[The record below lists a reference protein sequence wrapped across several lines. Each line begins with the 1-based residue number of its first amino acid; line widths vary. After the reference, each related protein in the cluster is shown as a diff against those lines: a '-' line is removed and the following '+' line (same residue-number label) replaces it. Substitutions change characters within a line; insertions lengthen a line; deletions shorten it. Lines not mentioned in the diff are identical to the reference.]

1 MKKKVLGKKHSHND
15 VNSVAEESF
24 LSKRPNSVS
33 PGSWPGMGHVD
44 NLIDFLADNVNKLDT
59 RNEYLAEFEK
69 MTCEVIMKCAD
80 PDLHRIFKEQGWIGT
95 QYQLSYDPP
104 FIDAQSCLNALSN
117 YYLKVNA
124 APAIHDISAD
134 SNIES
139 QNLDQILPFCPDILV
154 NYLKKQPIT
163 SSTKEPRRLTFKG
176 ACMLADISGFSKFS
190 GAMCSKGV
198 SGLDDLREAT
208 NGFLGYFVKQV
219 YEYEG
224 DVIAFAGDAL
234 ICAFRNT
241 SEGIS
246 ESCFRAL
253 QCAHVLRQHKTAY
266 LSTHI
271 GVTCGEMQIALL
283 GGHNDQWCYVMNGDC
298 VSQLA
303 SCIEDAG
310 SQEVAITAE
319 VYEYA
324 KIRDNARSL
333 PVAYKHQL
341 VVNSQRKPTG
351 NYLLTNIAVKRNT
364 AAMPPSPF
372 DNPEQVLQTEQSGL
386 GFSNMWGALRGQ
398 QVHHSHVHEV
408 ASDVL
413 LKTRSD
419 YMIKDESKRTGLAS
433 LGITEMFF
441 GARTASQQQLITTTE
456 SNSAEHAATVTPNG
470 PANGAANGVT
480 RGSIISPTAKSGI
493 LRVDTLQTSPTRSN
507 SMVTPTANSST
518 PVPSNS
524 AATTPGSVS
533 TVVSPSGRIVR
544 KGSMQMESYKNNAL
558 GKKLHSQKEFAR
570 TAPAIKSR
578 PLPLTPVF
586 KAKPSA
592 LDMLEIKNE
601 IPYNPRSPAASATY
615 KREDGYNVST
625 FDMNLPIYD
634 EPVERGLGSNSNGAE
649 KALSVRFEPN
659 SALTNNYYNNDSM
672 YSLLGSVV
680 SSNNSSYADMNA
692 ASGSNNNSNY
702 NLPIVGGSTSNSN
715 SNYNMPVVSNIT
727 IPPTESTPVP
737 NGELT
742 GVKAKI
748 AMYENAKSPNNVST
762 ISLQNVHAATPPPGR
777 RFSRNNGI
785 IHIASNNTNNDTTA
799 ADNNTN
805 NTSDRSHTSE
815 LDTPV
820 SPLTPLPPTPP
831 PGSLPVES
839 HTKHLPAHTPPPA
852 LTPPP
857 SNRNHS
863 NNSSYS
869 SMTNS
874 EIDLRTL
881 LSPSNSDLLDEKKA
895 TKALPTPALTSPK
908 PSTSTYTNPATA
920 TALISTLA
928 PLAIANNNN
937 NTNASN
943 ENSSV
948 TESTTPIS
956 PTRALP
962 NLPFS
967 RANSM
972 ESQKRRFAGWGVMK
986 NALRRE
992 SFRDKHGVT
1001 EVSYIQSISKFVPR
1015 PVLNAVHTECLDLIG
1030 ELRQVTTLFCG
1041 LNSYDNETNK
1051 DPCTLQPFFLMAQ
1064 TVLHEAG
1071 GFLRQFLVDDKGC
1084 VFIAMWGVPSF
1095 TYSNNC
1101 SRALYCAAKIREGS
1115 IALGHDVSI
1124 GIATGTVF
1132 CGSVGALERRD
1143 YAGVG
1148 TDVNM
1153 AARLM
1158 GKAKSRILI
1167 DKNTYKILNIDA
1179 QHLLSAAETMHL
1191 KGAAEPCT
1199 PFQYDSTE
1207 LPSIV
1212 DIDVSTQNSVL
1223 RPAMQSALIRLLDSF
1238 MNVKTTAGTSELIN
1252 KILRVTF
1259 CFIFGMPG
1267 TGKAQAVQY
1276 YRNTARLRSIKCIHL
1291 IARADS
1297 QGIPYGLLRELF
1309 LELVGKANFT
1319 TQHQKYT
1326 LLCTLIEDICD
1337 DTDTEEDRLEALLSL
1352 QLVLGVDLEMSNTF
1366 EERRISLKSSLADAE
1381 SLDPATYITEKSHL
1395 QAHADM
1401 RRDSSS
1407 TSRKLEDYTFY
1418 NVVAHLLNNTQ
1429 TVVIIENAHYVDELS
1444 WKELFLMQAGDQL
1457 DMSVLLTME
1466 VSRIPEGRYITELIG
1481 SSSPKNSNKLLNPNN
1496 RSNSSIK
1503 WDAKEGAEA
1512 ETEAHDSPSKYGSA
1526 DTEGDDVFPVN
1537 YPTLSSPRA
1546 LQQSNNA
1553 SHSTSNFSLNGS
1565 SHSTPR
1571 NGQAV
1576 GLAQQKSTGTLFS
1589 QTSNLN
1595 LDSESTPTSTLTIR
1609 SYPTEFWCSILDN
1622 PTTTVMVMGELTR
1635 DEIKAEMG
1643 RSLPKLELT
1652 DNLVDLV
1659 FTITSGNAYWC
1670 KAMTQFIKDQGA
1682 QALFAAVSD
1691 RRSRQNPLKQLVLV
1705 HFEAHTPDLQVLS
1718 KHASIIGTEFD
1729 ENLLRAIVPPK
1740 LKNILTSCLDKLVE
1754 KRFIQ
1759 CLDPQDRT
1767 FCFPNQLIQ
1776 ATLYELTPPSDAAHL
1791 HLLIAQYI
1799 ETTYF
1804 LELRSHYPTLG
1815 YHYRRCPDKRP
1826 LAFKYEL
1833 KAADQQVAKGAY
1845 GDGLNFLKSAA
1856 KLAEKDVELEV
1867 VLEVIDRAIEDIKE
1881 QNGQAT
1887 VAMGHSTIKRLQSF
1901 YTGATDSRTN
1911 GIVLRYNA
1919 LKKLVHTKLAQLKA
1933 DADRL
1938 IAEEKSADRKKVML
1952 QKARQENTGARLNW
1966 QPSYASSKRDL
1977 SSNTTGGSRS
1987 SLDGRDDDYSDHTV
2001 NTVKTE
2007 CRCVIS

>member
-341 VVNSQRKPTG
+341 VVHSQRKPTG

-364 AAMPPSPF
+364 TAMPPSPF

-470 PANGAANGVT
+470 TANGAANGAT

-493 LRVDTLQTSPTRSN
+493 LRVDTLHTSPTRTN
-507 SMVTPTANSST
+507 SMLTPTANSST

-586 KAKPSA
+586 KTKPSA

-601 IPYNPRSPAASATY
+601 VPYNPRSPAASATY

-634 EPVERGLGSNSNGAE
+634 EPVERGLGSSSGAE
-649 KALSVRFEPN
+649 KGLSVRFEPN

-680 SSNNSSYADMNA
+680 SSNNSSCVDMNA
-692 ASGSNNNSNY
+692 ASGSNSNSNY
-702 NLPIVGGSTSNSN
+702 NLPIVVGSSST
-715 SNYNMPVVSNIT
+715 SNYNMPVVNSIT
-727 IPPTESTPVP
+727 IPPAESAPVP

-762 ISLQNVHAATPPPGR
+762 MSVQNVHAATPPPGR

-831 PGSLPVES
+831 PGSLPVDS

-881 LSPSNSDLLDEKKA
+881 LSPNNSDVQDEKKIN
-895 TKALPTPALTSPK
+895 KALPASTLTSPK

-928 PLAIANNNN
+928 PLTITNSNNP
-937 NTNASN
+937 SN

-948 TESTTPIS
+948 TGSTTPIS

-1030 ELRQVTTLFCG
+1030 ELRQ
-1041 LNSYDNETNK
+1041 
-1051 DPCTLQPFFLMAQ
+1051 
-1064 TVLHEAG
+1064 
-1071 GFLRQFLVDDKGC
+1071 
-1084 VFIAMWGVPSF
+1084 
-1095 TYSNNC
+1095 
-1101 SRALYCAAKIREGS
+1101 
-1115 IALGHDVSI
+1115 
-1124 GIATGTVF
+1124 
-1132 CGSVGALERRD
+1132 
-1143 YAGVG
+1143 
-1148 TDVNM
+1148 
-1153 AARLM
+1153 
-1158 GKAKSRILI
+1158 
-1167 DKNTYKILNIDA
+1167 
-1179 QHLLSAAETMHL
+1179 HLLSAAETMHL

-1199 PFQYDSTE
+1199 PYQYDSTE

-1537 YPTLSSPRA
+1537 YPTLSSPRS

-1553 SHSTSNFSLNGS
+1553 SHNTSSFSLNGS
-1565 SHSTPR
+1565 SHSMPR

-1938 IAEEKSADRKKVML
+1938 IAEEKSADRKKAML

-2001 NTVKTE
+2001 NTDV
-2007 CRCVIS
+2007 VYLYVSV

>member
-364 AAMPPSPF
+364 TAMPPSPF

-456 SNSAEHAATVTPNG
+456 SNSAEHVATVTPNG
-470 PANGAANGVT
+470 AAAADGAAK
-480 RGSIISPTAKSGI
+480 RSIISPIAKSGI
-493 LRVDTLQTSPTRSN
+493 LRVDTLHTSPTRTN
-507 SMVTPTANSST
+507 SMLTPTANSST

-570 TAPAIKSR
+570 TAPSIKSR

-586 KAKPSA
+586 KTKPSA

-601 IPYNPRSPAASATY
+601 VPYNPRSPAASATY

-634 EPVERGLGSNSNGAE
+634 EPVERGLGSNSGAE
-649 KALSVRFEPN
+649 KGLSVRFEPN

-680 SSNNSSYADMNA
+680 SSNNSSCADMNG
-692 ASGSNNNSNY
+692 ASGSNSNSNY
-702 NLPIVGGSTSNSN
+702 NLPIVVGSSST

-727 IPPTESTPVP
+727 IPPTESTPVL

-762 ISLQNVHAATPPPGR
+762 MSVQNVHAATPPPGR

-831 PGSLPVES
+831 PGSLPVNS

-857 SNRNHS
+857 SARNHS

-881 LSPSNSDLLDEKKA
+881 LSPSNSDLLDEKK
-895 TKALPTPALTSPK
+895 TNKILPTPALTSPK
-908 PSTSTYTNPATA
+908 PSTSTYTHPATA
-920 TALISTLA
+920 TALISTLV
-928 PLAIANNNN
+928 PLTITNSNNP
-937 NTNASN
+937 SSD
-943 ENSSV
+943 NSSV
-948 TESTTPIS
+948 TGSTTPLS

-1030 ELRQVTTLFCG
+1030 ELRQ
-1041 LNSYDNETNK
+1041 
-1051 DPCTLQPFFLMAQ
+1051 
-1064 TVLHEAG
+1064 
-1071 GFLRQFLVDDKGC
+1071 
-1084 VFIAMWGVPSF
+1084 
-1095 TYSNNC
+1095 
-1101 SRALYCAAKIREGS
+1101 
-1115 IALGHDVSI
+1115 
-1124 GIATGTVF
+1124 
-1132 CGSVGALERRD
+1132 
-1143 YAGVG
+1143 
-1148 TDVNM
+1148 
-1153 AARLM
+1153 
-1158 GKAKSRILI
+1158 
-1167 DKNTYKILNIDA
+1167 
-1179 QHLLSAAETMHL
+1179 HLLSAAETMHL

-1199 PFQYDSTE
+1199 PYQYDSTE

-1212 DIDVSTQNSVL
+1212 DIDVSTQNTVL

-1553 SHSTSNFSLNGS
+1553 SHNTSNFSLNGS

-1938 IAEEKSADRKKVML
+1938 IAEEKSADRKKAML

-2007 CRCVIS
+2007 CRCIIA